1 MKEIT
6 KQDIDTFLHGYDPME
21 RIITIE
27 CGYQD
32 DQVSIIFKNQNGE
45 KRIKREDY
53 KPFVWAKLSAYER
66 MFGGD
71 RRALSRELKEYGIRA
86 IGLKT
91 TVNDGPVAERMM
103 NGYKVLFQAT
113 RKMNY
118 TTFLSFFKKSGVPIY
133 PDKSKNAAPVQDS
146 REFLAVS
153 PIEQFMISTGK
164 RLFKG
169 YDDYDELLRLEWDLE
184 TTGLNTR
191 YDRIDQ
197 IGLRTN
203 KGFEKII
210 TITGEGEERNRNE
223 LAAID
228 ETLRIIASIKPD
240 VITGHNSENF
250 DWNFIFG
257 ALERLGSSIQEIS
270 EKYFREAIYKKKK
283 PSVLKLGGEVEYFN
297 QTVVWGH
304 NITDSLH
311 AVRRAQAI
319 DSNMKKADLKYV
331 TKYSKLNKPNRV
343 YVPGDKIKIV
353 WADTGLNYAFNDTNG
368 NWYKIDEKHPLKE
381 GFELKTG
388 RYIVERYLLDDLYET
403 DKVELRYN
411 QSNFLLCK
419 LLPTT
424 FGRACTMGT
433 AATWKMIMLAW
444 SFENNLAIPA
454 YSKSGRFTGG
464 LSRLLQVGYVDR
476 VVKLD
481 YNSLY
486 PSIILTWDIAT
497 DLDITGVMLQLLNY
511 ILTERERFKELKA
524 DAGKKA
530 GKLKEN
536 KLEWKGTDEELT
548 TLLAEIQKWESEE
561 SANDKKQ
568 LPFKIFGNSFF
579 GGFGA
584 PDLFNWGDLKCAEK
598 TTCIGRQSLRLM
610 ISWFTNIG
618 YTPIVGD
625 SFTWD
630 TPIFVKY
637 NATGLIDI
645 KEIYDII
652 NLHEIKIDEL
662 GREYD
667 YSEKPYKVLCR
678 SGWCDV
684 SYIYRHKTNKVIYRV
699 KDGDCIVDVTE
710 DHSLFNIDKEKI
722 KPSNITSDTKL
733 EYYDKIINGETIEDV
748 SYSECNII
756 AELIANRVL
765 RNLPTKI
772 LNASI
777 DKQKIFFQ
785 RFMKVNNGQEINL
798 DRFNKV
804 TLAGLLYV
812 KNRISL
818 NNINKIVN

>member
-1 MKEIT
+1 MKKIT
-6 KQDIDTFLHGYDPME
+6 KEDIDVFLHGYDPME

-66 MFGGD
+66 MFNGD
-71 RRALSRELKEYGIRA
+71 RRTLSRMLKEYGIRA
-86 IGLKT
+86 IGLK
-91 TVNDGPVAERMM
+91 VAVDDGPVSERMM

-118 TTFLSFFKKSGVPIY
+118 TTFLSFFKRSGVPIY

-146 REFLAVS
+146 REFLAVN
-153 PIEQFMISTGK
+153 PIEQFMISSGK

-184 TTGLNTR
+184 TTGLNTK

-210 TITGEGEERNRNE
+210 TITGDGEERNQNE

-228 ETLRIIASIKPD
+228 EALMIIAQLKPD

-257 ALERLGSSIQEIS
+257 ALERLGSSIQEVS

-297 QTVVWGH
+297 QTVIWGH
-304 NITDSLH
+304 NVTDSLH

-353 WADTGLNYAFNDTNG
+353 WADTGYNYAFNDTNG
-368 NWYKIDEKHPLKE
+368 NWYKIDDKHPLKE

-444 SFENNLAIPA
+444 SFENHLAIPA
-454 YSKSGRFTGG
+454 YSKSERFTGG
-464 LSRLLQVGYVDR
+464 LSRLLRVGYVDR

-511 ILTERERFKELKA
+511 VLTERERFKELKG

-530 GKLKEN
+530 GKLKEE
-536 KLEWKGTDEELT
+536 KIEWLGTDEELRA
-548 TLLAEIQKWESEE
+548 LLAEIQKWESEE

-584 PDLFNWGDLKCAEK
+584 PNLFNWGDLKCAEK
-598 TTCIGRQSLRLM
+598 TTCIGRQALRLM
-610 ISWFTNIG
+610 ISWFTKIG

-625 SFTWD
+625 SFTGD

-637 NATGLIDI
+637 KENGLIDI
-645 KEIYDII
+645 KKISEVIDE
-652 NLHEIKIDEL
+652 NHIKIDKL

-667 YSEKPYKVLCR
+667 YSSKPYFVLCR

-684 SYIYRHKTNKVIYRV
+684 KYVYRHKTDKQIYRV
-699 KDGDCIVDVTE
+699 KDGDTVVDVTE
-710 DHSLFNIDKEKI
+710 DHSLFNHEKNEI
-722 KPSNITSDTKL
+722 KPTEINDMTKL
-733 EYYDKIINGETIEDV
+733 EYYDMD
-748 SYSECNII
+748 NIRPLNYI
-756 AELIANRVL
+756 GSNIDNVKYLGFMLGKRKRERVPL
-765 RNLPTKI
+765 FV
-772 LNASI
+772 LNATI
-777 DKQKIFFQ
+777 DVQKTFFHS
-785 RFMKVNNGQEINL
+785 FMEANGKKEISVDNMSKVA
-798 DRFNKV
+798 
-804 TLAGLLYV
+804 LAGLLYI
-812 KNRISL
+812 KNRIE
-818 NNINKIVN
+818 KK